1 MAMTDEI
8 CFFCASD
15 DAPAAW
21 GVAPTV
27 AHAFRLQQRVRAAC
41 KRMQRLA
48 LRWAADLHGQGDR
61 AVPKGRR
68 QEQAME
74 PQLKEESTDKPT
86 GRSDPPPLT
95 STPLCWPFP
104 LSSQNHTDKAV
115 KLKPYEPP
123 KRRSLNQF

>member
-1 MAMTDEI
+1 
-8 CFFCASD
+8 
-15 DAPAAW
+15 
-21 GVAPTV
+21 
-27 AHAFRLQQRVRAAC
+27 
-41 KRMQRLA
+41 MQRLA

-74 PQLKEESTDKPT
+74 PQPKEEFTDKPA
-86 GRSDPPPLT
+86 GHSEPPPLT
-95 STPLCWPFP
+95 SLPLCWPFP
-104 LSSQNHTDKAV
+104 QSSQNHTDKAV